1 MPENTAPTPAPAP
14 DPGPGPERGPGPEP
28 GHAVEPA
35 GPPPAVRAQLLATEH
50 WSLLASRSTTQ
61 SEVLTRISMFL
72 TLTSAGLLSL
82 ALVRQATGFT
92 GLFPVF
98 ELSVLG
104 FVTLVGVLTQVRVMN
119 VGIEDLM
126 YVIAMNRIRAGY
138 LGLDPGL
145 APYLMS
151 SPHDDRPGSEQT
163 YFFFRSRRHASQFLE
178 RLAAVLHRRRQRRAR
193 GPPDRRRRRNPDRPG
208 AGHRGAR
215 RARRRRVPRGR
226 PGPQRPPL
234 LRPLDPLFTEL
245 PYAPRGLTPVRCGA
259 LCDAA

>member
-1 MPENTAPTPAPAP
+1 MPENTAPTPASAP
-14 DPGPGPERGPGPEP
+14 KPGFAPERGPAPEP
-28 GHAVEPA
+28 GPGGEPA

-72 TLTSAGLLSL
+72 PPTSAGLVSL
-82 ALVRQATGFT
+82 ALVGQATGFT

-119 VGIEDLM
+119 VGIEGLM

-151 SPHDDRPGSEQT
+151 APHHDRPGSEQT
-163 YFFFRSRRHASQFLE
+163 YFFFRNRRHFSRFLGSSMIFIAAVNAALAGLLTAAVAGT
-178 RLAAVLHRRRQRRAR
+178 LAAPAPATVGLGAVATAGYLAVALVRSGRRYFGLWIRYSPRFPT
-193 GPPDRRRRRNPDRPG
+193 PPEG
-208 AGHRGAR
+208 
-215 RARRRRVPRGR
+215 
-226 PGPQRPPL
+226 
-234 LRPLDPLFTEL
+234 
-245 PYAPRGLTPVRCGA
+245 
-259 LCDAA
+259 

>member
-14 DPGPGPERGPGPEP
+14 DPGHAAERCPAPEP
-28 GHAVEPA
+28 GPAGEPA

-72 TLTSAGLLSL
+72 TLTSAGLVSL
-82 ALVRQATGFT
+82 ALVGQATGFT

-104 FVTLVGVLTQVRVMN
+104 FVTMVGILTQVRVMN

-138 LGLDPGL
+138 VSLDPGL

-151 SPHDDRPGSEQT
+151 SPHDDRPGSELT
-163 YFFFRSRRHASQFLE
+163 YFFFRDRRHVSQFLGSSMVFI
-178 RLAAVLHRRRQRRAR
+178 AAVNAALVGLLTAAVAGTLTAPAPVTVGLGAVVTVAYLAVALVRSGRRYFRLWIR
-193 GPPDRRRRRNPDRPG
+193 
-208 AGHRGAR
+208 
-215 RARRRRVPRGR
+215 
-226 PGPQRPPL
+226 
-234 LRPLDPLFTEL
+234 
-245 PYAPRGLTPVRCGA
+245 YAPRFPTPPEG
-259 LCDAA
+259 

>member
-82 ALVRQATGFT
+82 ALVGQATGFT

-163 YFFFRSRRHASQFLE
+163 YFFFRNRRHASQFLGSSMVFIAAVNAALAGLLTAAVAGTLTAPATVTVGLGA
-178 RLAAVLHRRRQRRAR
+178 LAAVAYLAVALVRSGRRYFGLWTRYS
-193 GPPDRRRRRNPDRPG
+193 PSFPTRPE
-208 AGHRGAR
+208 
-215 RARRRRVPRGR
+215 
-226 PGPQRPPL
+226 
-234 LRPLDPLFTEL
+234 D
-245 PYAPRGLTPVRCGA
+245 
-259 LCDAA
+259 